1 MRKTVSVKVT
11 PYVPHD
17 PWVEQRD
24 RERYQA
30 LVTALRHIG
39 ADERQGLIARA
50 LAKIEDDE
58 RRKALLDNI
67 KGLPTDG
74 LQRLIG

>member
-1 MRKTVSVKVT
+1 
-11 PYVPHD
+11 
-17 PWVEQRD
+17 
-24 RERYQA
+24 